1 MRLPERPS
9 SGLCQ
14 ICHSR
19 KETQEVE
26 LPEPTAACPRC
37 GWWYSVP
44 DPAADPALA
53 AAASESALDSW
64 FQPGRLGRSA
74 HGEFQSGPASGPGG
88 WAQGPGPATVAHR
101 RSRLSH
107 LIRRQQRGR
116 AVGVP
121 VHSLEL
127 WSPDDP
133 LPSPPEQA
141 DNLIAWIGD
150 QQQSDYSKRVTIDLA
165 NAPAVAAWIGV
176 PITRDDLG
184 LIGWL
189 AASQA
194 GALLDLETG
203 SDAIAVS
210 LTLAGWAH
218 HVALRRSAS
227 ESRRAFMTMKFGD
240 PQLNDVFDRCFKPAV
255 ARTGF
260 TLGTVL
266 EGQPAGQIDDQM
278 RVGIRA
284 SRFMLADLTFGSQ
297 GAYWEAGF
305 AEGLGRPVIYTCR
318 KADWELQQT
327 HFDTNHLVTIVWD
340 PADLPDAA
348 RRLTA
353 TIRATLPGEAV
364 VED

>member
-1 MRLPERPS
+1 MSLPARPS
-9 SGLCQ
+9 SGNCP
-14 ICHSR
+14 ICHTPEQR
-19 KETQEVE
+19 GGVA
-26 LPEPTAACPRC
+26 LPEPAAAFPRC
-37 GWWYSVP
+37 GWWYSAYDASVHP
-44 DPAADPALA
+44 TLA
-53 AAASESALDSW
+53 AAAAEAALDRW
-64 FQPGRLGRSA
+64 V
-74 HGEFQSGPASGPGG
+74 HGPNPAE
-88 WAQGPGPATVAHR
+88 VAHR
-101 RSRLSH
+101 RARLSH
-107 LIRRQQRGR
+107 LIRRQQQGR

-133 LPSPPEQA
+133 LPTPPEQA

-150 QQQSDYSKRVTIDLA
+150 QQQSDYSRRVTIDRA

-176 PITRDDLG
+176 PITRGDLG

-194 GALLDLETG
+194 GALLDVEATP
-203 SDAIAVS
+203 DALAVS
-210 LTLAGWAH
+210 LTLAGWSR
-218 HVALRRSAS
+218 HVALRRTAS

-240 PQLNDVFDRCFKPAV
+240 AQLNQVFDRCFKPAV
-255 ARTGF
+255 ARAGF

-278 RVGIRA
+278 RVGIRT
-284 SRFMLADLTFGSQ
+284 SRFTVADLTHGSH

-318 KADWELQQT
+318 KSDWEHQQT
-327 HFDTNHLVTIVWD
+327 HFDTNHLVTIIWD
-340 PADLPDAA
+340 PADLADAA

-353 TIRATLPGEAV
+353 TIRATLPGEALA
-364 VED
+364 ED